1 MKERLDRVMSRT
13 DSGACQ
19 MGNYRLKCMETC
31 EQFDDDYTLHFSDN
45 ALIQAEYQ
53 KEFKPIHAE
62 GVWRYFD
69 WLPAHEIS
77 SQTAG
82 TVTYQAKELGEKVG
96 LSNLWVAFH
105 GYWPEKGGICPT
117 GSFKDMEAVP
127 TIQRMKDHSCKGM
140 ICASAGNT
148 ARAFTHFC
156 ADDNF
161 PLIVIVAEIHANRI
175 WFQKSMNMDSVKVV
189 VVKDGNYQDAKDVAK
204 ELSKLLPG
212 WQLEG
217 GAHNIARRDGIGSL
231 ILNSYEEIGRLPDHY
246 FQAVGGGPGP
256 IGVYEMMERLI
267 NSGHYQGDIA
277 KLHLSQNPE
286 HCPIHN
292 AWQRNSRTFE
302 DRDFPDSEVEVYS
315 DYLLSETPA
324 YSVKGGVYDVLEAT
338 DGVTYIVEKS
348 DALNAGQIFEE
359 TEKIDVLSPAKVA
372 LASLIQAKKM
382 GTVNPD
388 DCILLNVSGG
398 GVQRL
403 KQEIDTEVVKP
414 WVLDTKENL
423 VRKIMSLLN

>member
-1 MKERLDRVMSRT
+1 ML
-13 DSGACQ
+13 
-19 MGNYRLKCMETC
+19 NYTLKCLKTNDEF
-31 EQFDDDYTLHFSDN
+31 EDDYTLHYTDD
-45 ALIQAEYQ
+45 ALIQAEYK
-53 KEFKPIHAE
+53 KEFEPLNKK

-69 WLPAHEIS
+69 WLPTEETS
-77 SQTAG
+77 SQVAG
-82 TVTYQAKELGEKVG
+82 TITYHAEELGERLG

-105 GYWPEKGGICPT
+105 GYWPEKDALCPT

-156 ADDNF
+156 AEDNF
-161 PLIVIVAEIHANRI
+161 PLIVIVADIHAHRI
-175 WFQKSMNMDSVKVV
+175 WVQKGMEMDSVKVV
-189 VVKDGNYQDAKDVAK
+189 VVKDGTYQDAKDVAK
-204 ELSKLLPG
+204 TLSKKLTG

-231 ILNSYEEIGRLPDHY
+231 ILNSYEKIGKLPDHY

-267 NSGHYQGDIA
+267 DSGHYDGDVA

-292 AWQRNSRTFE
+292 AWQRGSRKLKPE
-302 DRDFPDSEVEVYS
+302 DFPEEDVEVYS

-324 YSVKGGVYDVLEAT
+324 YSVVGGVYDVLEAT
-338 DGVTYIVEKS
+338 DGETYAVEED
-348 DALNAGQIFEE
+348 DAIKAGEILEE
-359 TEKIDVLSPAKVA
+359 IEEIDVLTPAKVA
-372 LASLIQAKKM
+372 FASLIQAKEEGK
-382 GTVNPD
+382 VDED

-398 GVQRL
+398 GVERL
-403 KQEIDTEVVKP
+403 KQEKDTKIVTP
-414 WVLDTKENL
+414 WMIDTKENL
-423 VRKIMSLLN
+423 VDKILDSLN

>member
-1 MKERLDRVMSRT
+1 
-13 DSGACQ
+13 
-19 MGNYRLKCMETC
+19 MGNYILKCIKTREL
-31 EQFDDDYTLHFSDN
+31 FDDNYTLHFSDG
-45 ALIQAEYQ
+45 ALIQAKYD
-53 KEFKPIHAE
+53 KEFTPIEAN

-69 WLPAHEIS
+69 WLPTLKVS
-77 SQTAG
+77 NQTAG
-82 TVTYQAKELGEKVG
+82 TITYKADELGNRIG

-156 ADDNF
+156 ADDDF
-161 PLIVIVAEIHANRI
+161 PLIVVVADIHANRI
-175 WFQKSMNMDSVKVV
+175 WAKKSMNMDSVKVV

-204 ELSKLLPG
+204 QLSKLLPG

-267 NSGHYQGDIA
+267 DSGHYEGKVA
-277 KLHLSQNPE
+277 KIHLSQNPE

-292 AWQRNSRTFE
+292 AWQRDSRE
-302 DRDFPDSEVEVYS
+302 LEAIDFPEGDAEVYS

-324 YSVKGGVYDVLEAT
+324 YSVTGGVYDVLEASN
-338 DGVTYIVEKS
+338 GETYIVEKD
-348 DALNAGQIFEE
+348 DAIAAGKIFEDV
-359 TEKIDVLSPAKVA
+359 EKIDVLSPAKVA
-372 LASLIQAKKM
+372 LSSLIQAIEK
-382 GTVNPD
+382 GTVNHD
-388 DCILLNVSGG
+388 DCVLLNVSGG

-403 KQEIDTEVVKP
+403 KNEIETEVVEP

-423 VRKIMSLLN
+423 VPKIMSLL

>member
-1 MKERLDRVMSRT
+1 ML
-13 DSGACQ
+13 
-19 MGNYRLKCMETC
+19 NYTLKCLKTNDEF
-31 EQFDDDYTLHFSDN
+31 EDDYTLHYTDD
-45 ALIQAEYQ
+45 ALIQAEYK
-53 KEFKPIHAE
+53 KEFEPLNEK

-69 WLPAHEIS
+69 WLPTEETS
-77 SQTAG
+77 SQIAG
-82 TVTYQAKELGEKVG
+82 TITYHAEELGERLG

-105 GYWPEKGGICPT
+105 GYWPEKDALCPT

-156 ADDNF
+156 AEDNF
-161 PLIVIVAEIHANRI
+161 PLIVVVADIHAHRI
-175 WFQKSMNMDSVKVV
+175 WVQKRMEMDSVKVV
-189 VVKDGNYQDAKDVAK
+189 VVKDGTYQDAKDVAK
-204 ELSKLLPG
+204 ELSKSLDG

-231 ILNSYEEIGRLPDHY
+231 ILNSYEEIGKLPDHY

-267 NSGHYQGDIA
+267 DSGHYDGDVA

-292 AWQRNSRTFE
+292 AWQRGSRKLTPE
-302 DRDFPDSEVEVYS
+302 DFPEEDVEVYS

-324 YSVKGGVYDVLEAT
+324 YSVVGGVYDVLEAT
-338 DGVTYIVEKS
+338 DGETYAIEED
-348 DALNAGQIFEE
+348 DAIKAGKILEE
-359 TEKIDVLSPAKVA
+359 IEEIDVLSPAKVA
-372 LASLIQAKKM
+372 LASLIQAKEEGK
-382 GTVNPD
+382 VDED
-388 DCILLNVSGG
+388 DCILLNISGG
-398 GVQRL
+398 GIERL
-403 KQEIDTEVVKP
+403 KREKETKIVTPWVIDTK
-414 WVLDTKENL
+414 KKL
-423 VRKIMSLLN
+423 VDKILNSLN

>member
-1 MKERLDRVMSRT
+1 ML
-13 DSGACQ
+13 
-19 MGNYRLKCMETC
+19 NYTLKCLKTNDEF
-31 EQFDDDYTLHFSDN
+31 EDDYTLHYTDN
-45 ALIQAEYQ
+45 ALIQAEYK
-53 KEFKPIHAE
+53 KEFEPLNEK

-69 WLPAHEIS
+69 WLPTQETS
-77 SQTAG
+77 SQVAG
-82 TVTYQAKELGEKVG
+82 TITYHAEELGERLG

-105 GYWPEKGGICPT
+105 GYWPEKDALCPT

-156 ADDNF
+156 AEDNF
-161 PLIVIVAEIHANRI
+161 PLIVVVADIHAHRI
-175 WFQKSMNMDSVKVV
+175 WVQKGMEMDSVKVV
-189 VVKDGNYQDAKDVAK
+189 VVKDGTYQDAKDVAK
-204 ELSKLLPG
+204 ALSKKLTG

-231 ILNSYEEIGRLPDHY
+231 ILNSYEEIGKLPDHY

-267 NSGHYQGDIA
+267 DSGHYDGDVA

-292 AWQRNSRTFE
+292 AWQRGSRKLTPE
-302 DRDFPDSEVEVYS
+302 DFPEEDVEVYS

-324 YSVKGGVYDVLEAT
+324 YSVVGGVYDVLEAT
-338 DGVTYIVEKS
+338 DGETYAVEED
-348 DALNAGQIFEE
+348 DAIKAGEILEE
-359 TEKIDVLSPAKVA
+359 IEEIDVLSPAKVA
-372 LASLIQAKKM
+372 LASLIQAKEEGK
-382 GTVNPD
+382 VDED

-398 GVQRL
+398 GVERL
-403 KQEIDTEVVKP
+403 KQEKETKIVTP
-414 WVLDTKENL
+414 WMIDTKENL
-423 VRKIMSLLN
+423 VDKILDSLN

>member
-1 MKERLDRVMSRT
+1 ML
-13 DSGACQ
+13 
-19 MGNYRLKCMETC
+19 NYTLKCLKTNDEF
-31 EQFDDDYTLHFSDN
+31 EDDYTLHYTDD
-45 ALIQAEYQ
+45 ALIQAEYK
-53 KEFKPIHAE
+53 KEFEPLNEK

-69 WLPAHEIS
+69 WLPTEETS
-77 SQTAG
+77 SQIAG
-82 TVTYQAKELGEKVG
+82 TITYHAEELGERLG

-105 GYWPEKGGICPT
+105 GYWPEKDALCPT

-156 ADDNF
+156 AEDNF
-161 PLIVIVAEIHANRI
+161 PLIVVVADIHAHRI
-175 WFQKSMNMDSVKVV
+175 WVEKRMEMDSVKVV
-189 VVKDGNYQDAKDVAK
+189 VVKDGTYQDAKDVAK
-204 ELSKLLPG
+204 ELSKSLDG

-231 ILNSYEEIGRLPDHY
+231 ILNSYEEIGKLPDHY

-267 NSGHYQGDIA
+267 DSGHYDGDVA

-292 AWQRNSRTFE
+292 AWQRGSRKLTPE
-302 DRDFPDSEVEVYS
+302 DFPEEDVEVYS

-324 YSVKGGVYDVLEAT
+324 YSVVGGVYDVLEAT
-338 DGVTYIVEKS
+338 DGETYAIEED
-348 DALNAGQIFEE
+348 DAIKAGKILEE
-359 TEKIDVLSPAKVA
+359 IEEIDVLSPAKVA
-372 LASLIQAKKM
+372 LASLIQAKEEGK
-382 GTVNPD
+382 VDED
-388 DCILLNVSGG
+388 DCILLNISGG
-398 GVQRL
+398 GIERL
-403 KQEIDTEVVKP
+403 KREKETKIVTPWVIDTK
-414 WVLDTKENL
+414 KKL
-423 VRKIMSLLN
+423 VDKILNSLN